1 MVHVLTVC
9 YGCDAAVGEMAGD
22 RRDSVVGTYAGGLHL
37 PVCQDSNLAERR
49 TARNPQRTESVVARH
64 CGPMGERGSACLK
77 SKAENVAG

>member
-22 RRDSVVGTYAGGLHL
+22 RRDSVVGTYAGGLRL

-49 TARNPQRTESVVARH
+49 TARNPQRTESVVVRH
-64 CGPMGERGSACLK
+64 CGPEGERGICLLEEQ
-77 SKAENVAG
+77 S